1 MLPTHTPEHD
11 PETTLDR
18 KSKILASAGRAFSAS
33 GFKGSSLR
41 EIAADAEVS
50 LTLVNHHFGSK
61 EQLLVAVIGRHHDH
75 CNQRMA
81 GFRSAL
87 FVDGFAASLAQ
98 LTGVWVRHE
107 FDLLVSNGGTDCLRL
122 LVKLMNDDN
131 IGVGIRQ
138 RLDCSEPVVLHALA
152 LAASGTRKSEIRRTF
167 ILARGALHAAL
178 TAFAWERETGLA
190 DDVDLVV
197 DSAAAF
203 IHSGLAASLS

>member
-1 MLPTHTPEHD
+1 MLPTHTPEHH

-41 EIAADAEVS
+41 DIAADAEVS

-61 EQLLVAVIGRHHDH
+61 EQLLAAVIGHHHDH
-75 CNQRMA
+75 CKRRMA

-87 FVDGFAASLAQ
+87 FVDGLAASLVQ

-107 FDLLVSNGGTDCLRL
+107 FELLISSGGTDYLRL

-131 IGVGIRQ
+131 IGVDIRQ
-138 RLDCSEPVVLHALA
+138 RLDCSEPVVLHALT
-152 LAASGTRKSEIRRTF
+152 LAASGTRKSEIDKTF

-178 TAFAWERETGLA
+178 VAFAWELETGLT
-190 DDVDLVV
+190 DDVDLAVG
-197 DSAAAF
+197 SAADF
-203 IHSGLAASLS
+203 IHAGLAASLS